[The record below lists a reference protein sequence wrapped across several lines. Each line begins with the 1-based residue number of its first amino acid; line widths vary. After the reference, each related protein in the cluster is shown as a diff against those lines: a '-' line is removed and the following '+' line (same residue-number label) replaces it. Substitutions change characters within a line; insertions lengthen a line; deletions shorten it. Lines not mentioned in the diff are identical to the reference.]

1 MRMKKCLLNFI
12 MILFIAGFNSIAYAS
27 SQDASSQFLSYR
39 GSAASRNPQPSVLL
53 NNFSTCQAK
62 VELDIYSDI
71 YSSSNVWTGTA
82 NYSVYVNDALVGS
95 YTQPS
100 KILDI
105 SSYIPVTSVKLVSNA
120 STWSVVILQV
130 KVYGENDPSQAPSV
144 TTPVLYSKNA
154 VATPLTATMT
164 NTGVKLKWYTSELGD
179 NYSATAPT
187 PSTANLDT
195 ISYWVSESDENGCE
209 SKRAKIDVVVEPQS
223 LSYHSGAAGSQPTV
237 QLNNFSTCQ
246 KKVIIHVNSN
256 IYIGN
261 NIWIGQSNYDYYVNG
276 ELKGSSTNLDQD
288 YDLTSFI
295 PITSVKVVSKAST
308 WSTVDLLVKVYGEN
322 DPSEAPSVTTPV
334 VHTVGSMTTPLTAD
348 LTATGVK
355 LKWYTSERGDHYS
368 ADGPTPSTANI
379 GTVSYWVSEA
389 DENGCESKR
398 AKIDVTV
405 EEMVTDLNP
414 FENNQSLI
422 IYPNPV
428 QSDINVQNHQQG
440 DFLIIKD
447 IHGRVQ
453 FNQEI
458 SASMQAEEMM
468 SGLYLYE
475 IVRNGNI
482 VKKGKLIKK

>member
-1 MRMKKCLLNFI
+1 MKKCLLNFI
-12 MILFIAGFNSIAYAS
+12 IILILAGFNSILYAS
-27 SQDASSQFLSYR
+27 SQDASTQFLSYR
-39 GSAASRNPQPSVLL
+39 GDAAAGGYDYPTVVLG
-53 NNFSTCQAK
+53 NFSTCQSK
-62 VELDIYSDI
+62 VEIDLYSDI
-71 YSSSNVWTGTA
+71 FSYDDVWTGTA
-82 NYSVYVNDALVGS
+82 DYSVYVNDALLGS

-100 KILDI
+100 QILDI

-120 STWSVVILQV
+120 ETWSVVILQV

-144 TTPVLYSKNA
+144 TPVLYSKNA
-154 VATPLTATMT
+154 PATPLTATMT

-179 NYSATAPT
+179 NYSSTAPT
-187 PSTANLDT
+187 PSTANIDT
-195 ISYWVSESDENGCE
+195 VSYWVSEADEDGCE

-223 LSYHSGAAGSQPTV
+223 LSYHSGAAGGQPSV

-261 NIWIGQSNYDYYVNG
+261 NIWIGQSDYDYYVNG

-288 YDLTSFI
+288 YDLSSYI
-295 PITSVKVVSKAST
+295 PVTSVKIVSKAST

-322 DPSEAPSVTTPV
+322 DPSEAPSVITPV
-334 VHTVGSMTTPLTAD
+334 VHTKGAIAAPLTAD
-348 LTATGVK
+348 LTGAGVT
-355 LKWYTSERGDHYS
+355 LKWYTSERGDNYS
-368 ADGPTPSTANI
+368 ATAPTPSTASI

-414 FENNQSLI
+414 FENRESLI

-440 DFLIIKD
+440 DYLIIKD
-447 IHGRVQ
+447 IHGRIQ

-458 SASMQAEEMM
+458 SSSMQAEEMM